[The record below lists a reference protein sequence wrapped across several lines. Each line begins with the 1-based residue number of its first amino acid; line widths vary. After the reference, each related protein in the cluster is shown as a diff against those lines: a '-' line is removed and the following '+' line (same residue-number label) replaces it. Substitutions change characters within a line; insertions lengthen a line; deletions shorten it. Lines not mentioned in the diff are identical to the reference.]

1 MIISTTNRKHRAIAV
16 LIIENR
22 LYNLIINPQQ
32 SKSLYIFLQL
42 SFAKYVFAKYI
53 FCIYR
58 VNINNKKQIK
68 GKKESQTN
76 KQRNKTKKTKK
87 QIFRQLIPS
96 PFSNIYLSHNN

>member
-1 MIISTTNRKHRAIAV
+1 LPEYLFFGFFFRAIAV

-68 GKKESQTN
+68 GKKRKPN
-76 KQRNKTKKTKK
+76 KQTKK
-87 QIFRQLIPS
+87 
-96 PFSNIYLSHNN
+96 